1 MMILTPLI
9 GGGALAALFGVR
21 RLGLL
26 VSVLAIL
33 VSFCL
38 RPGYMATLMSAD
50 SALTAAQHSWLPPG
64 DIAGGG
70 CGRGGGLRA
79 PEIERCG
86 AGHDGSG
93 GYRGGVGG

>member
-50 SALTAAQHSWLPPG
+50 SALTAAQHSWFT
-64 DIAGGG
+64 AQRY
-70 CGRGGGLRA
+70 CWRRA
-79 PEIERCG
+79 W
-86 AGHDGSG
+86 SG
-93 GYRGGVGG
+93 WWSARA

>member
-38 RPGYMATLMSAD
+38 RPGYGDAD
-50 SALTAAQHSWLPPG
+50 
-64 DIAGGG
+64 
-70 CGRGGGLRA
+70 
-79 PEIERCG
+79 ER
-86 AGHDGSG
+86 
-93 GYRGGVGG
+93 R